1 MENLTTT
8 DFDDILGINYTKWEN
23 IPVSTL
29 QFKSQTSQLC
39 YVSLNKDAAIEAYN
53 SKSLPCKIK
62 AYEYVDNV
70 PRINGNVILAVELDT
85 TQMLDLTNKN
95 DYITYLK
102 SKINNEKIEQKVSLI
117 RDIEI
122 DMSTHQYKIVYII
135 LDNRCVKN
143 IEKRA

>member
-8 DFDDILGINYTKWEN
+8 DFDDILGINYTKWED

-85 TQMLDLTNKN
+85 TQMIDLTNKN

-102 SKINNEKIEQKVSLI
+102 SKLNNEKIESYTPLM
-117 RDIEI
+117 RDVEI
-122 DMSTHQYKIVYII
+122 NKTTHQFTIVYMII
-135 LDNRCVKN
+135 DNRCIKN

>member
-1 MENLTTT
+1 MENLTNT

-85 TQMLDLTNKN
+85 TQMIDLTNKN

-102 SKINNEKIEQKVSLI
+102 SKLNNEKIEQKVSLI

-135 LDNRCVKN
+135 LDNRCVRN
-143 IEKRA
+143 IEKI